1 MTPVLIGE
9 MSKQRKIYGG
19 YAGKILRVDLGRG
32 KVETEETAR
41 YLPDWIGGRGLG
53 ARIGWEEIP
62 PGTGAFDAAAPL
74 MILPGPLTGTAAP
87 FSGRTTVCGLAP
99 QGFPEEYYTRSSFG
113 GRWGSGLKTAGFDGV
128 VITGRSARPV
138 YLRIEDGKAEIR
150 DASALKGLGLIEKQ
164 KKILAAEGRDWRIFS
179 IGPAGENLSRIAVG
193 ATETES
199 ASGQGG
205 FGGVMGSK
213 NLLAVAVRG
222 SRPLVIAD
230 PERFARVCR
239 LVREEAHGSHGW
251 PHTPRL
257 DPEKVKKYGQR
268 FQACTE
274 GCSVRC
280 FDARSYRAVP
290 GTLCPKKTY
299 SGQVDCIA
307 QLFPGPKDTWYDW
320 NIGFEAGF
328 EIGYISNDLGL
339 NHWELLVGM
348 VPWLRGLAERG
359 ELKKIDGLKID
370 FSSPAFWKELLEKI
384 AYRKGEMGDALA
396 EGTVRAARRLGLG
409 LDLVEEFYPARGYA
423 GHWDGHG
430 DRINRVFFPF
440 WIVSALQWALD
451 TRDPISSAHG
461 YAQNIMGWSPYC
473 SPDHGLSW
481 ERIAEVA
488 ARVYGTEAAAHPE
501 SGYEVKEIPAVFH
514 MFRSVIKDSLPLGD
528 QIFPRIYS
536 KKTPDNFARA
546 GEMEGPSFEYHLLA
560 AAAGFEWEEADLER
574 SCRRVLHLERALL
587 ARNFGLGRKEDEAVI
602 PYFSRPENL
611 VNPFLG
617 KRMSLDPGEFKGLLD
632 RVYGLLGWGSDG
644 RPTEETLRKSGLEP
658 ILGRAGGPPKT

>member
-1 MTPVLIGE
+1 
-9 MSKQRKIYGG
+9 MSNDQKSYGG

-32 KVETEETAR
+32 KVEMDETSR

-53 ARIGWEEIP
+53 ARIGWDEIP
-62 PGTGAFDAAAPL
+62 PGTGAFDPVSPL

-99 QGFPEEYYTRSSFG
+99 QGFPEEYFTRSSFG
-113 GRWGSGLKTAGFDGV
+113 GRWGSGLKYAGFDGI
-128 VITGRSARPV
+128 VITGRADRPV

-150 DASALKGLGLIEKQ
+150 DGAGLKGLGLIEKQ
-164 KKILAAEGRDWRIFS
+164 KKILAAEGKDWRIFA

-205 FGGVMGSK
+205 FGAVMGSK

-222 SRPLVIAD
+222 ERPLAIAD

-274 GCSVRC
+274 GCSIRC
-280 FDARSYRAVP
+280 FDARSYRSVP
-290 GTLCPKKTY
+290 GTLCPKKNY

-307 QLFPGPKDTWYDW
+307 QLFPGPKETWYNWD
-320 NIGFEAGF
+320 IGFEAGF

-348 VPWLRGLAERG
+348 IPWLRGLAARG
-359 ELKKIDGLKID
+359 ELKKIDRLPID
-370 FSSPAFWKELLEKI
+370 FSSPAFWKDLLEKI
-384 AYRKGEMGDALA
+384 AYRRGEMGDALA

-409 LDLVEEFYPARGYA
+409 LDLVDEFYPARGYA

-430 DRINRVFFPF
+430 DHINQVFFPF

-473 SPDHGLSW
+473 SPEQGLSW

-488 ARVYGTEAAAHPE
+488 ARVYGTKEAAHPE
-501 SGYEVKEIPAVFH
+501 SGYAAKEIPAVFH
-514 MFRSVIKDSLPLGD
+514 MTRSVIKDSLPLGD
-528 QIFPRIYS
+528 QVFPRIYS

-546 GEMEGPSFEYHLLA
+546 GEMEGPSFEYHLLDA
-560 AAAGFEWEEADLER
+560 ATGFGWSEAEFEGAA
-574 SCRRVLHLERALL
+574 RRVLHLERALL
-587 ARNFGLGRKEDEAVI
+587 ARNFGRGRKEDEAVI

-611 VNPFLG
+611 VNPRIG
-617 KRMSLDPGEFKGLLD
+617 EKVSLEPEKFRGLLD
-632 RVYGLLGWGSDG
+632 RVYGRLGWGDDG
-644 RPTEETLRKSGLEP
+644 RPTAETLGGCGLGFAAGDVSGELP
-658 ILGRAGGPPKT
+658 GT